1 MSKHTWEL
9 YQDKSRQWRYRIIAS
24 NGKNVGSSGEGIANL
39 QDLYETVK
47 NLKKPQDVIAFADMS
62 EEVLSPSN
70 NEE

>member
-9 YQDKSRQWRYRIIAS
+9 YRDKSRQWRYRIVAS
-24 NGKNVGSSGEGIANL
+24 NGKNVGSSGEGITNL
-39 QDLYETVK
+39 LDLYETVK
-47 NLKKPQDVIAFADMS
+47 NLKKPQDVIAFAEN